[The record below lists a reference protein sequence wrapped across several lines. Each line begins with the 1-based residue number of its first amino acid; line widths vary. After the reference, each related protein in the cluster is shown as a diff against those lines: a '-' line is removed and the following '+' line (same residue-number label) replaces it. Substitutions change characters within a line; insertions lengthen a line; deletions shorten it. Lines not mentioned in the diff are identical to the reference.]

1 MPIAQT
7 GPRPRLEFS
16 SLTSR
21 QSRPMT
27 TVQAEA
33 KIARGRAAPGPD
45 HRVDPAVVVVQL
57 LAISADQQ
65 QGIVRAGADDQDR
78 QDALALAVER
88 DDVVLGQQRR

>member
-1 MPIAQT
+1 MPAKKAVARTAIRTLGKSRATGRKNSIMNSVLAMPSAHT

-33 KIARGRAAPGPD
+33 KIGGAAP
-45 HRVDPAVVVVQL
+45 
-57 LAISADQQ
+57 
-65 QGIVRAGADDQDR
+65 R
-78 QDALALAVER
+78 QARIIASTR
-88 DDVVLGQQRR
+88 SS